1 LKMNLHIEG
10 VCRQTGKEGNTVH
23 HGVWNGQAWLL
34 VARLAIMQACLLTV
48 WVAPGLAQHEG
59 HEEHEVVGWVPQE
72 ILGRP
77 LPLRHDIGNLHEKV
91 TTSSA
96 EAQAFYDQGLNYF
109 ASYVWIEAARSFHQ
123 ALRLDPSLSAA
134 YVGLCDVYVQLQDVP
149 TARAALEKAQSLSS
163 KITEAERQRMEIRG
177 RLVEFLEDKQ
187 NLDKFV
193 AYRKAIYD
201 ALMANPTDPG
211 LWILRGFAD
220 EGPGAGHGQTG
231 DLDSIAF
238 YLSALAVSPNN
249 SAAHHYLA
257 HSYENI
263 GRTEEALYHSEAYLR
278 VSLSIPHA
286 HHMRGHEL
294 RRAGRIEDA
303 VEEFRKAND
312 LESAYYRSEHIPAE
326 YDWHRPHNLG
336 LLAMCYQ
343 LLGQMKAA
351 EQLLRES
358 FSLPAHSELAEFDH
372 RQLPEYL
379 LARGRTQEAYEQSQI
394 LAQRPSV
401 MAQFA
406 GHTLMGRA
414 LVVLNH
420 VDEAEKELALARDA
434 LVLVTAT
441 EADRLRPYAETL
453 RAEILLSQRKSGE
466 GVGLMKQIEGQ
477 LVASPGPDARSQA
490 LIQLDSIARRAR
502 ETDEWALAEF
512 TAREMIHQDP
522 GYAGGYYALGLA
534 SEHQGDSVAASQE
547 FAIAEK
553 LWSDADKGLPELRS
567 VRQKLALNQSE
578 LHMTRQQLLKRLQ
591 ERDGTSILLQ
601 PGKVHVAYDP
611 ARLRGSPQAP
621 VMIVEFSDFQCPF
634 CRKVQST
641 LKNLLEKYPGQVS
654 LAYRDFPLRGM
665 HSQAELAAEA
675 SRCAAEHGKFWEYH
689 DLLFANPD
697 KLDRAGAARMAES
710 LVLNQKQFDACLSSG
725 KYTEQIEQDLQDGIR
740 AGVEGTPGIFING
753 ILLSGAQPEAAFE
766 KIIRAELAASKE
778 KRGGPQN
785 GSTIECEARSAPGA
799 VGCAQRYSIHA
810 LQQLF
815 CQVPGKA
822 GRGNSVLCSW
832 RNPRRLR
839 VARFVPL
846 AVVASWP

>member
-1 LKMNLHIEG
+1 MNLQEKG
-10 VCRQTGKEGNTVH
+10 TPRRSGKERDSARVDAWDSY
-23 HGVWNGQAWLL
+23 VWSG
-34 VARLAIMQACLLTV
+34 VARLAIMQACLLAV
-48 WVAPGLAQHEG
+48 CVAPILAQHEG
-59 HEEHEVVGWVPQE
+59 HEQHEVVGWVPQE
-72 ILGRP
+72 ILERP

-96 EAQAFYDQGLNYF
+96 EAQAFYDQGLNYL

-149 TARAALEKAQSLSS
+149 AARAALEKAQSLSN
-163 KITEAERQRMEIRG
+163 KTTDAERQRMEIRV
-177 RLVEFLEDKQ
+177 RLVDFLEDKQ

-201 ALMANPTDPG
+201 ALMASPLDPG

-238 YLSALAVSPNN
+238 YQTALAVSPNN

-263 GRTEEALYHSEAYLR
+263 GSTDEALYHSEAYLR
-278 VSLSIPHA
+278 VSSSIPHA

-294 RRAGRIEDA
+294 RRAGRIEEA
-303 VEEFRKAND
+303 IAEFSKANE
-312 LESAYYRSEHIPAE
+312 LETAYYRAEHIPAE

-343 LLGQMKAA
+343 LLGQMKVA

-358 FSLPAHSELAEFDH
+358 FSLPAHGEFAEFGH
-372 RQLPEYL
+372 KQWPEFL
-379 LARGRTQEAYEQSQI
+379 LARGRAPEAYEQSKI
-394 LAQRPSV
+394 LVDSPSM
-401 MAQFA
+401 MARFA

-414 LVVLNH
+414 LVALNR
-420 VDEAEKELALARDA
+420 VDDAEKELALARDA

-453 RAEILLSQRKSGE
+453 RAEILLSQKKSAE
-466 GVGLMKQIEGQ
+466 GVTLMKEIEEQ
-477 LVASPGPDARSQA
+477 LRASPGPDARSQA

-502 ETDEWALAEF
+502 ETEEWALAEF
-512 TAREMIHQDP
+512 TAREMIQQDP
-522 GYAGGYYALGLA
+522 SYAGGYYAFGLV

-553 LWSDADKGLPELRS
+553 LWSEADKYLPELRS

-578 LHMTRQQLLKRLQ
+578 LHMTRQELLKRLQ
-591 ERDGTSILLQ
+591 EHDGTPILLQ
-601 PGKVHVAYDP
+601 PAKVQVAYDP
-611 ARLRGSPQAP
+611 ARVRGSPQAP

-641 LKNLLEKYPGQVS
+641 LKNLLEKYQGQVS

-675 SRCAAEHGKFWEYH
+675 SRCALEQGKFWEFH
-689 DLLFANPD
+689 DLLFGNPD
-697 KLDRAGAARMAES
+697 KLNRSGVTGMAQSLDLNAG
-710 LVLNQKQFDACLSSG
+710 QFEACLSTG
-725 KYTEQIEQDLQDGIR
+725 KYTKQIEQDLQDGIR

-753 ILLSGAQPEAAFE
+753 ILFSGAQPEAAFE
-766 KIIRAELAASKE
+766 KVIRAELEAPKE
-778 KRGGPQN
+778 KRGSP
-785 GSTIECEARSAPGA
+785 
-799 VGCAQRYSIHA
+799 
-810 LQQLF
+810 
-815 CQVPGKA
+815 
-822 GRGNSVLCSW
+822 
-832 RNPRRLR
+832 
-839 VARFVPL
+839 
-846 AVVASWP
+846 

>member
-1 LKMNLHIEG
+1 MNLHREG

-23 HGVWNGQAWLL
+23 HGAWNGHAWLL
-34 VARLAIMQACLLTV
+34 VARLAIMQVCVLAV
-48 WVAPGLAQHEG
+48 WVAPVLAQHEG
-59 HEEHEVVGWVPQE
+59 HEEHVVVGWVPQE

-123 ALRLDPSLSAA
+123 ALRLDSSLSAA

-149 TARAALEKAQSLSS
+149 AARTALEKAQSLSS
-163 KITEAERQRMEIRG
+163 KITEAERQRMEIRD
-177 RLVEFLEDKQ
+177 RLVQFLEDKQ

-201 ALMANPTDPG
+201 ALMANPVDPG

-303 VEEFRKAND
+303 IEEFRKANE
-312 LESAYYRSEHIPAE
+312 LESAYYRAEHIPAE

-358 FSLPAHSELAEFDH
+358 FSLPAHGELAEFDH
-372 RQLPEYL
+372 RQWPEFL
-379 LARGRTQEAYEQSQI
+379 LARGHTQEAYEQSQI
-394 LAQRPSV
+394 LAQRPSM
-401 MAQFA
+401 MARFA

-414 LVVLNH
+414 LVILNR
-420 VDEAEKELALARDA
+420 VDDAGKELALARDA

-453 RAEILLSQRKSGE
+453 RAEILLSQKKSVE
-466 GVGLMKQIEGQ
+466 GVGLMKQIQEQ
-477 LVASPGPDARSQA
+477 LRASPGPDPRSQA

-502 ETDEWALAEF
+502 ETEEWALAEF
-512 TAREMIHQDP
+512 TAREMIQQDP
-522 GYAGGYYALGLA
+522 SYAGGYYALGLV

-553 LWSDADKGLPELRS
+553 LWSDADKDLPELRS
-567 VRQKLALNQSE
+567 VRQKLARNQSE
-578 LHMTRQQLLKRLQ
+578 LHLTRQELLKRLQ
-591 ERDGTSILLQ
+591 DHDGTPILMQ
-601 PGKVHVAYDP
+601 PGKVQVTYDP
-611 ARLRGSPQAP
+611 ARLRGSPQAR

-641 LKNLLEKYPGQVS
+641 LKNLLEKYQGQVS

-665 HSQAELAAEA
+665 HSEAELAAEA
-675 SRCAAEHGKFWEYH
+675 SRCAAEQGKFWEYH

-697 KLDRAGAARMAES
+697 KLNRAGVARMAEN
-710 LVLNQKQFDACLSSG
+710 LVLNEGQFDACLSSG
-725 KYTEQIEQDLQDGIR
+725 KYTKQIEQDLQDGIR

-766 KIIRAELAASKE
+766 KIIRAELEASKE
-778 KRGGPQN
+778 KRGGP
-785 GSTIECEARSAPGA
+785 
-799 VGCAQRYSIHA
+799 
-810 LQQLF
+810 
-815 CQVPGKA
+815 
-822 GRGNSVLCSW
+822 
-832 RNPRRLR
+832 
-839 VARFVPL
+839 
-846 AVVASWP
+846 